1 MTEVFSTLMTMMTII
16 TMGGDNLPNETN
28 SPSAPSRS
36 YYFIWMGNCG
46 VKEDGPRWDRLNAG
60 RTSGRVLF
68 LRSSSVRRS
77 LKQKPIRKRERAGLP
92 PRVII
97 SKLYGY
103 PSQRPAMAE
112 SCPYSLLIITRG
124 V

>member
-28 SPSAPSRS
+28 NPRAIAVIL
-36 YYFIWMGNCG
+36 FHL
-46 VKEDGPRWDRLNAG
+46 DGELWGRGGRTAVDRLNAG

-77 LKQKPIRKRERAGLP
+77 LKQKPIRKRAGLHHN
-92 PRVII
+92 
-97 SKLYGY
+97 
-103 PSQRPAMAE
+103 
-112 SCPYSLLIITRG
+112 
-124 V
+124 